1 MVPHGEV
8 SSMTFQTGWSAT
20 APRMAR
26 RAMREWLADVP
37 CPDALVED
45 ALLVVSELTTN
56 ALIHAGSATTMEV
69 SFDDG
74 RLRIEVHDEDPV
86 PPQLRDEPDG
96 NGGWGLRVVAGLAD
110 VWGWVPTSSGK
121 QVWAEMLC

>member
-1 MVPHGEV
+1 MVPCENV
-8 SSMTFQTGWSAT
+8 SPMSFRTGWSAT

-26 RAMREWLADVP
+26 QAMREWLADVP
-37 CPDALVED
+37 CSDALVEN

-56 ALIHAGSATTMEV
+56 ALVHAGSAVTIV
-69 SFDDG
+69 ASFDYG
-74 RLRIEVHDEDPV
+74 RLRVEVHDEDPV
-86 PPQLRDEPDG
+86 PPQLRDQPDG

-110 VWGWVPTSSGK
+110 GWGWVPTSSGK